1 MSLPAPPGVLAQ
13 LHGRQ
18 QPGVNGH
25 RQQVWELEPRGE
37 MGLRFKAGSVPMDE
51 GHSGSLTIQEM
62 KARTEGIPRCYAW
75 AKWPSPHVDTKE
87 GCPEE

>member
-13 LHGRQ
+13 PHGRQ
-18 QPGVNGH
+18 QPGVSGH

-37 MGLRFKAGSVPMDE
+37 MGPRFKAGSVPMDE
-51 GHSGSLTIQEM
+51 GHSGDLTIQEM
-62 KARTEGIPRCYAW
+62 KARTEGIPRRYAR
-75 AKWPSPHVDTKE
+75 AKLPSPHLDTKE